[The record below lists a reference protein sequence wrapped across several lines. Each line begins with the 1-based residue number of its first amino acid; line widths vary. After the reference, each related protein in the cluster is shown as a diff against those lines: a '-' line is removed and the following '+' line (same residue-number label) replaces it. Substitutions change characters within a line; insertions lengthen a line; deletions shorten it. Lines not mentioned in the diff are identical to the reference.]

1 MSTPTTYVVLD
12 NNGLVLSVIE
22 SNTPQ
27 SEDCV
32 ECVGFVLPSDRPSPF
47 HRYHFHDRMWVDIRP
62 IEWVWGD
69 VRKERDR
76 RLSATDWT
84 QLPDVP
90 IATKEAWAAYRQSLR
105 DITEQP
111 DPFNIVWPTPPVT

>member
-22 SNTPQ
+22 ANTPQ

-90 IATKEAWAAYRQSLR
+90 LATKEVWATYRQALR
-105 DITEQP
+105 DITQVV
-111 DPFNIVWPTPPVT
+111 DPFNVVWPAPPIT